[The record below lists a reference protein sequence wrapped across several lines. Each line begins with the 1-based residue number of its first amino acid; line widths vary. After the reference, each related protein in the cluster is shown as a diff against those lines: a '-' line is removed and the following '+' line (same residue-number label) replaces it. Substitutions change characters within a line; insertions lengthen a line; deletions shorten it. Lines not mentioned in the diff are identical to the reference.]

1 MPSQIGIVLLFA
13 IIHVILG
20 LDIGNKNRILHRRE
34 CISQTI
40 MASSLLFMPPE
51 SKILSNAKA
60 NAAETIGKDPNC
72 NDASCLGVWDG
83 LLADCPHDNLNAISL
98 GPFGAT
104 SGCASSQ
111 DDTPG
116 VFAEPWDYSDVI
128 LGKTQEEDAYDE
140 EQMKL
145 LISAIQL
152 VSAKRGDLVDI
163 LMKEGRY
170 LRVKFTDANT
180 LEESIGEFYFTPNDT
195 TVQFRVAS
203 LLSSSIL
210 QSKDYPPPPPRR
222 RALLT
227 TTSSIRNIDRCE
239 LIRKQLR
246 YTKLPVLRNRKR
258 ALFFVESDWDT
269 FGPGSASL
277 GPPAEMTTGELE
289 GRGSDDVDPNLKID
303 ILQNFPMS
311 RRP

>member
-1 MPSQIGIVLLFA
+1 MKLLARF
-13 IIHVILG
+13 ILFSVWTVVVSG
-20 LDIGNKNRILHRRE
+20 LNIEQHNRQLLPRRQYV
-34 CISQTI
+34 SK
-40 MASSLLFMPPE
+40 MASTLLT
-51 SKILSNAKA
+51 LSPATFHTKA

-83 LLADCPHDNLNAISL
+83 LLADCPHDNNLNALSL
-98 GPFGAT
+98 PFGR

-128 LGKTQEEDAYDE
+128 TASTNDNTVQEDTYE
-140 EQMKL
+140 EQMRL
-145 LISAIQL
+145 LVPAIQL
-152 VSAKRGDLVDI
+152 VCAKRGDSVDI

-195 TVQFRVAS
+195 TVQFRVAETS
-203 LLSSSIL
+203 MSSSNH
-210 QSKDYPPPPPRR
+210 SRR
-222 RALLT
+222 RPSFV
-227 TTSSIRNIDRCE
+227 TTSSLRNIDRCE

-246 YTKLPVLRNRKR
+246 YTKVPVLRNRKR
-258 ALFFVESDWDT
+258 VLFFAESDFDT
-269 FGPGSASL
+269 FGPGSAAL

-289 GRGSDDVDPNLKID
+289 GRGSDNVDPNLKID
-303 ILQNFPMS
+303 VLQNFPKSS
-311 RRP
+311 RRQ

>member
-1 MPSQIGIVLLFA
+1 MLSQIVMVFLFA
-13 IIHVILG
+13 IIHVIVG
-20 LDIGNKNRILHRRE
+20 LDIANKNHILHRRQ

-40 MASSLLFMPPE
+40 MASSLILMPPE

-98 GPFGAT
+98 PFGTT

-116 VFAEPWDYSDVI
+116 VFAEPWDYSDAI
-128 LGKTQEEDAYDE
+128 LRKTQEEDSYDE
-140 EQMKL
+140 EQMNL

-195 TVQFRVAS
+195 TVQFRVSS
-203 LLSSSIL
+203 LLSSSTL
-210 QSKDYPPPPPRR
+210 QSKDYPPSRPR